1 MRLEYF
7 QLLDRVV
14 EVDPAERTITAEA
27 VIPTNNTIFEG
38 HFPGFPLMPG
48 VLLLEVMAQTS
59 GWLVLALNRFQRMA
73 FLVAAKEVKFRTFAK
88 PGQSLSVRAE
98 LVHEGSGFAI
108 TSASVSID
116 GKVICDAE
124 ITLRLL
130 DFPSDEMKQQMRVM
144 AARVGLPT
152 GAPADG

>member
-7 QLLDRVV
+7 QLLDRVI
-14 EVDPAERTITAEA
+14 EVDTAGRKITAEA
-27 VIPTNNTIFEG
+27 VIPANNTIFEG

-48 VLLLEVMAQTS
+48 ALLLEVMAQAS
-59 GWLVLALNRFQRMA
+59 GWLVLSLNRFERMA

-88 PGQSLSVRAE
+88 PGQALSVYAE
-98 LVHEGSGFAI
+98 LVHEGSGYAI
-108 TSASVSID
+108 TSASVAVD
-116 GKVICDAE
+116 DKVICDAE

-130 DFPSDEMKQQMRVM
+130 EFPNAETKQQMRVM